1 MVGERLRNLR
11 KWRGLTQVM
20 LSQASG
26 VAQNYISALERGAAG
41 NPSPDVLQ
49 RLAEALGVPQAELS
63 APPIP
68 RSVAGEGSAS
78 SSDGSASLT
87 NQYRGYR
94 ILAQRP
100 DHALYTAALVVEVN
114 GQPLPA
120 HYWYSS
126 GIEWGYV
133 GAGPTALAY
142 DLLVHEFNPTLAR
155 NHLRGFVEA
164 VVARFPQAETGGPG
178 SQLQWTLTGQE
189 IRDWLLQQER
199 PDHVSVYWSAQ
210 EWVGQADGPAQMLVH
225 AQFLPERRL
234 VLELE
239 RQEYDNSTAPVVR
252 KAVEEEWRVGSSRW
266 PAWYYVR
273 DVASS
278 EYYLFRG

>member
-20 LSQASG
+20 LAEASG

-41 NPSPDVLQ
+41 NPSPDVLS
-49 RLAEALGVPQAELS
+49 RLAAALGVPQAELA
-63 APPIP
+63 APLVP
-68 RSVAGEGSAS
+68 RSIADEGSAS
-78 SSDGSASLT
+78 SVSGTPILT

-94 ILAQRP
+94 VLAQRP
-100 DHALYTAALVVEVN
+100 DHELYTAALVVEVN

-120 HYWYSS
+120 HNWHSS
-126 GIEWGYV
+126 GIEWGYL

-142 DLLVHEFNPTLAR
+142 DLLVHEFNPTLAL
-155 NHLRGFVEA
+155 NHLRGFVTA

-189 IRDWLLQQER
+189 IHDWLIQHGR
-199 PDHVSVYWSAQ
+199 PDHISVFWSAHD
-210 EWVGQADGPAQMLVH
+210 WVVREDGPAQMLVH

-239 RQEYDNSTAPVVR
+239 RREYENSTAPVVR
-252 KAVEEEWRVGSSRW
+252 RAIEEEWRTGASRW
-266 PAWYYVR
+266 PAWHYVR

-278 EYYLFRG
+278 EYYLFPT

>member
-26 VAQNYISALERGAAG
+26 VAQNYISALERGAAE
-41 NPSPDVLQ
+41 NPSHDVLQ
-49 RLAEALGVPQAELS
+49 RLAEALGVPHAELS

-68 RSVAGEGSAS
+68 RLVGGDGPAS
-78 SSDGSASLT
+78 SSTGAASLT

-94 ILAQRP
+94 VLAQRP
-100 DHALYTAALVVEVN
+100 DDEFYTAALVVEVN
-114 GQPLPA
+114 GQSLPT
-120 HYWYSS
+120 HYWNSS
-126 GIEWGYV
+126 GVEWGYL

-142 DLLVHEFNPTLAR
+142 DLLVHEYNPTLAR
-155 NHLRGFVEA
+155 NHLQGFAEA

-178 SQLQWTLTGQE
+178 SHLQWTLTGQE
-189 IRDWLLQQER
+189 IRDWLLQQGR
-199 PDHVSVYWSAQ
+199 PDHISVYWAARD
-210 EWVGQADGPAQMLVH
+210 WVVRADGPVQMLVH

-239 RQEYDNSTAPVVR
+239 RREYDHSTAPVVR
-252 KAVEEEWRVGSSRW
+252 GAIEEEWRTGAS
-266 PAWYYVR
+266 AWLAWHYVR
-273 DVASS
+273 DVESS
-278 EYYLFRG
+278 EYDLFQV